1 MLLPVLVLGGLFG
14 HYATGLVATFGA
26 QCLAIIDQP
35 GGPQRHR
42 TNEMLGGALLGTLT
56 VIITG
61 LASTHPVLIWLAV
74 IAQCFVF
81 SMFTVFGK
89 RGGLIGFAA
98 LLLMTLTMHS
108 PLEPDQVLAHAAATL
123 GGALFYVAFSLG
135 FSRLF
140 WLREEQ
146 QAMSVALF
154 ATADYVAARAA
165 FYDATSDL
173 DDAYR
178 ALIQS
183 QSVMTEKHQAA
194 RDMVLRACRAAR
206 AWATASA

>member
-135 FSRLF
+135 FAPVL
-140 WLREEQ
+140 
-146 QAMSVALF
+146 
-154 ATADYVAARAA
+154 AARGTAGHVGGA
-165 FYDATSDL
+165 VRHRRL
-173 DDAYR
+173 RGR
-178 ALIQS
+178 ARRLLRRDRGPGRRLS
-183 QSVMTEKHQAA
+183 RADPEPVHHDGKTPGGARHGAA
-194 RDMVLRACRAAR
+194 RPCRAAR

>member
-1 MLLPVLVLGGLFG
+1 
-14 HYATGLVATFGA
+14 
-26 QCLAIIDQP
+26 
-35 GGPQRHR
+35 
-42 TNEMLGGALLGTLT
+42 
-56 VIITG
+56 
-61 LASTHPVLIWLAV
+61 
-74 IAQCFVF
+74 
-81 SMFTVFGK
+81 MFTVFGK

-154 ATADYVAARAA
+154 ATADWPRAPPSTTRPRTWTTPIAR
-165 FYDATSDL
+165 
-173 DDAYR
+173 
-178 ALIQS
+178 
-183 QSVMTEKHQAA
+183 
-194 RDMVLRACRAAR
+194 
-206 AWATASA
+206 

>member
-1 MLLPVLVLGGLFG
+1 MDLRIASIRRFLYSHYFFGGVRQAIGMLLPVLVLGGLFG

-98 LLLMTLTMHS
+98 LLLMTLTMHRRWS
-108 PLEPDQVLAHAAATL
+108 RPGPGPCRRDAGRRVVLRGVQPGLLATVLAARGTAGHV
-123 GGALFYVAFSLG
+123 GGVVRHR
-135 FSRLF
+135 RLRGRARRL
-140 WLREEQ
+140 LR
-146 QAMSVALF
+146 
-154 ATADYVAARAA
+154 R
-165 FYDATSDL
+165 DL
-173 DDAYR
+173 R
-178 ALIQS
+178 S
-183 QSVMTEKHQAA
+183 G
-194 RDMVLRACRAAR
+194 
-206 AWATASA
+206 

>member
-1 MLLPVLVLGGLFG
+1 MDLRIASIRRFLYSHYFFGGVRQAIGMLLPVLVLGGLFG

-81 SMFTVFGK
+81 PC
-89 RGGLIGFAA
+89 
-98 LLLMTLTMHS
+98 S
-108 PLEPDQVLAHAAATL
+108 PSSASAAA
-123 GGALFYVAFSLG
+123 
-135 FSRLF
+135 
-140 WLREEQ
+140 
-146 QAMSVALF
+146 
-154 ATADYVAARAA
+154 
-165 FYDATSDL
+165 
-173 DDAYR
+173 
-178 ALIQS
+178 
-183 QSVMTEKHQAA
+183 
-194 RDMVLRACRAAR
+194 
-206 AWATASA
+206 

>member
-123 GGALFYVAFSLG
+123 GGACTWRSAWA
-135 FSRLF
+135 SRDCSGCARNSRPCR
-140 WLREEQ
+140 WRC
-146 QAMSVALF
+146 SPPP
-154 ATADYVAARAA
+154 TTAARAA

-194 RDMVLRACRAAR
+194 RDMVLRARRAAR